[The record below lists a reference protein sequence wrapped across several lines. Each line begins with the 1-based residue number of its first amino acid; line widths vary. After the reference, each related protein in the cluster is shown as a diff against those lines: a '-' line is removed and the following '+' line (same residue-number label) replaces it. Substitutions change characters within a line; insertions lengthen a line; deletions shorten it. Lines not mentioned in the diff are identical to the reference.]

1 MYFFPQSSTS
11 SSTSS
16 EMSTDLM
23 ETESNAA
30 VVSEN
35 KLGATSSKPKKV
47 QVEVV
52 RGHAFTV
59 GRLQSIEYEKITSRI

>member
-1 MYFFPQSSTS
+1 
-11 SSTSS
+11 
-16 EMSTDLM
+16 MSTDLM

-59 GRLQSIEYEKITSRI
+59 GRLQSIEYEKITSRV